1 MIQLTLSGHD
11 DRYAVE
17 QLLLSLFPEGAQVQA
32 VSALHR
38 GQTWLTATAKITLD
52 CRTVSASRRIRAA
65 DETVR
70 LRRRALQ
77 QSVYLAAVQLLP
89 QEPAWGALA
98 GVRPTKLTTKCLLE
112 GGTPKSAEKL
122 LKDVYFV
129 TPQRRRLAV
138 DCSVSTVEAVH
149 KTQPSDVSVYVGIPF
164 CPTRC
169 AYCSF
174 VSRTVG
180 KKTELM
186 EPYLEALLKEIQC
199 TGALLRQSGRTIRSL
214 YMGGGT
220 PTTLSA
226 EQMDRLLGE
235 LQDAFDLSRCR
246 EITVEAGRPDTV
258 TPEKLKVLRR
268 RGVDRVSVNPQ
279 SMDDRVLQAIGRRHT
294 AEEVRRCLGEVRDAG
309 FPHVNMDLIA
319 GLPADT
325 AEGFRASL
333 AECMAYAPDN
343 LTVHTLS
350 LKRGSTLLNGELA
363 IPSAEEVAAMLDHA
377 DPALRAAGYVPYYL
391 YRQKYMSGS
400 FENVGWCMPGSENLY
415 NMDIMEEL
423 CSILSLGAS
432 GSTKMMGA
440 PESRI
445 RRCFNPK
452 FPREYISMPEKW
464 QANQRAFAD
473 FYRAWNGERKENF
486 YEKVINHFI
495 FCFYFTLR

>member
-38 GQTWLTATAKITLD
+38 GQTWLTATAKIALD
-52 CRTVSASRRIRAA
+52 GRTVSASRRIRAA
-65 DETVR
+65 EEAVRRLKLTEETVR

-180 KKTELM
+180 KKAELM

-220 PTTLSA
+220 PTTLTSP
-226 EQMDRLLGE
+226 QM
-235 LQDAFDLSRCR
+235 
-246 EITVEAGRPDTV
+246 V
-258 TPEKLKVLRR
+258 
-268 RGVDRVSVNPQ
+268 
-279 SMDDRVLQAIGRRHT
+279 
-294 AEEVRRCLGEVRDAG
+294 
-309 FPHVNMDLIA
+309 
-319 GLPADT
+319 
-325 AEGFRASL
+325 
-333 AECMAYAPDN
+333 
-343 LTVHTLS
+343 
-350 LKRGSTLLNGELA
+350 
-363 IPSAEEVAAMLDHA
+363 
-377 DPALRAAGYVPYYL
+377 
-391 YRQKYMSGS
+391 
-400 FENVGWCMPGSENLY
+400 
-415 NMDIMEEL
+415 
-423 CSILSLGAS
+423 
-432 GSTKMMGA
+432 
-440 PESRI
+440 
-445 RRCFNPK
+445 
-452 FPREYISMPEKW
+452 
-464 QANQRAFAD
+464 
-473 FYRAWNGERKENF
+473 
-486 YEKVINHFI
+486 
-495 FCFYFTLR
+495 

>member
-17 QLLLSLFPEGAQVQA
+17 QLLLSLFPESAQVQA
-32 VSALHR
+32 FSALHR
-38 GQTWLTATAKITLD
+38 GQTWLTSTAKITLD
-52 CRTVSASRRIRAA
+52 GRTVSASRRIRAA
-65 DETVR
+65 EETVR

-174 VSRTVG
+174 VSRTIG

-220 PTTLSA
+220 PTTLTSP
-226 EQMDRLLGE
+226 QMARLL
-235 LQDAFDLSRCR
+235 DAIRDSFDLSRCL
-246 EITVEAGRPDTV
+246 EFTVEGGQTRYPGCR
-258 TPEKLKVLRR
+258 K
-268 RGVDRVSVNPQ
+268 
-279 SMDDRVLQAIGRRHT
+279 
-294 AEEVRRCLGEVRDAG
+294 
-309 FPHVNMDLIA
+309 
-319 GLPADT
+319 
-325 AEGFRASL
+325 
-333 AECMAYAPDN
+333 
-343 LTVHTLS
+343 
-350 LKRGSTLLNGELA
+350 
-363 IPSAEEVAAMLDHA
+363 AA
-377 DPALRAAGYVPYYL
+377 
-391 YRQKYMSGS
+391 
-400 FENVGWCMPGSENLY
+400 
-415 NMDIMEEL
+415 
-423 CSILSLGAS
+423 
-432 GSTKMMGA
+432 
-440 PESRI
+440 
-445 RRCFNPK
+445 
-452 FPREYISMPEKW
+452 
-464 QANQRAFAD
+464 
-473 FYRAWNGERKENF
+473 
-486 YEKVINHFI
+486 NH
-495 FCFYFTLR
+495 L

>member
-38 GQTWLTATAKITLD
+38 GQTWLTATAKIALD
-52 CRTVSASRRIRAA
+52 GRTVSASRRIRAA
-65 DETVR
+65 EETVR

-180 KKTELM
+180 KKAKLM
-186 EPYLEALLKEIQC
+186 EPYLEALLKEKFI
-199 TGALLRQSGRTIRSL
+199 
-214 YMGGGT
+214 M
-220 PTTLSA
+220 P
-226 EQMDRLLGE
+226 M
-235 LQDAFDLSRCR
+235 
-246 EITVEAGRPDTV
+246 PDY
-258 TPEKLKVLRR
+258 
-268 RGVDRVSVNPQ
+268 D
-279 SMDDRVLQAIGRRHT
+279 
-294 AEEVRRCLGEVRDAG
+294 GEVRYILNKLPRWPQILFSACSDYAII
-309 FPHVNMDLIA
+309 NMVTE
-319 GLPADT
+319 GL
-325 AEGFRASL
+325 G
-333 AECMAYAPDN
+333 
-343 LTVHTLS
+343 V
-350 LKRGSTLLNGELA
+350 
-363 IPSAEEVAAMLDHA
+363 
-377 DPALRAAGYVPYYL
+377 
-391 YRQKYMSGS
+391 
-400 FENVGWCMPGSENLY
+400 
-415 NMDIMEEL
+415 
-423 CSILSLGAS
+423 SILPELLLKNYGHSAVALPMDPPQERMLGMGVPQLKTAS
-432 GSTKMMGA
+432 PVTRNFM
-440 PESRI
+440 
-445 RRCFNPK
+445 
-452 FPREYISMPEKW
+452 EYVKRYVLQEQGI
-464 QANQRAFAD
+464 Q
-473 FYRAWNGERKENF
+473 
-486 YEKVINHFI
+486 
-495 FCFYFTLR
+495 